1 MSKNVEDLPADICY
15 PHIVKECEET
25 PRLTGGLCFFRKE
38 GDPIWEFWMDC
49 FDPEISLRTGHQAA
63 PTASS

>member
-38 GDPIWEFWMDC
+38 GDQIWDFSAAC
-49 FDPEISLRTGHQAA
+49 SDPGISLRTGHRGV
-63 PTASS
+63 PIVSS